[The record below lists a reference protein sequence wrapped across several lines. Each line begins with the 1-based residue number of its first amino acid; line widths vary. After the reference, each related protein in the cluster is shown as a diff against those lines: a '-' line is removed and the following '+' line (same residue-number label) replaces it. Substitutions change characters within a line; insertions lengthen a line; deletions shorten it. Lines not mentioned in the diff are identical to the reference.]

1 MLKNYC
7 CLKYI
12 ERLVNTVLSC
22 LIINKTDEFLHTGCK
37 LIKCNAKKYIA
48 TIILIQYKIALF
60 QLAFRR
66 IKVDI
71 MKMSARKLIGL
82 LLTPCELISMHNS
95 PKK

>member
-48 TIILIQYKIALF
+48 TMVSSS
-60 QLAFRR
+60 
-66 IKVDI
+66 IKLRY
-71 MKMSARKLIGL
+71 SNLHFG
-82 LLTPCELISMHNS
+82 E
-95 PKK
+95 